1 MSSGVLYGLAAYVMW
16 GLFPLFFKQL
26 QAASA
31 LEVVLHRMVWSLVFV
46 VLVLGA
52 LRRWSWLAD
61 VRRSPMLLVKFAVSA
76 ALLAANW
83 LIYIWAVNNDHVLDA
98 SLGYFIL
105 PLVNVALGFFFLHER
120 PRKAQWA
127 AFAVAACG
135 VLWLAL
141 QSGHMPWIALLLA
154 LSFGFYGL
162 MRKVAVLGALEGMSL
177 ETMLLAPIAL
187 VVLLWGN
194 TSGAMPAHD
203 AHTWLFF
210 VLSGP
215 VTAIPLLLFAAGAR
229 RSQLSTMGILQY
241 LSPSILVLLGVFVY
255 GEPFAGPRAVGF
267 ALIWLALVL
276 YSAEGLWFSRKAA
289 AAAA

>member
-1 MSSGVLYGLAAYVMW
+1 MSPGVLYGLAAYGLW

-26 QAASA
+26 HAAGA
-31 LEVVLHRMVWSLVFV
+31 FEIVLHRMVWSLVFV
-46 VLVLGA
+46 ILVLSV
-52 LRRWSWLAD
+52 LRRWSWLAE
-61 VRRSPMLLVKFAVSA
+61 VRRSPVLLGKFAVSA
-76 ALLAANW
+76 CLLAANW

-120 PRKAQWA
+120 PRLAQWL
-127 AFAVAACG
+127 AFGVAAAG

-141 QSGHMPWIALLLA
+141 LAGHMPWVALSLA
-154 LSFGFYGL
+154 LTFGFYGL

-187 VVLLWGN
+187 AVLLWGN
-194 TSGAMPAHD
+194 SSGAMPAHD

-229 RSQLSTMGILQY
+229 RTTFATMGILQY
-241 LSPSILVLLGVFVY
+241 LSPTLLVLLGVLLY
-255 GEPFAGPRAVGF
+255 DEPFAGPRVMGF
-267 ALIWLALVL
+267 VLIWVALVL
-276 YSAEGLWFSRKAA
+276 YSAEGWWFARQKT
-289 AAAA
+289 